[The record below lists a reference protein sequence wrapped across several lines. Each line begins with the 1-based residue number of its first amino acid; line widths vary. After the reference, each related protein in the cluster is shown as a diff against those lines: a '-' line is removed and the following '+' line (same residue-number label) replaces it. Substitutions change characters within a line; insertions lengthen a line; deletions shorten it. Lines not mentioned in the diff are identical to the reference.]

1 MRRHLDRGVTV
12 ALVLAAGLSAAQ
24 LTPGSVGPGGSPSPT
39 PGTSGTGTTGTSTGT
54 STTPGTGTSTTPGTG
69 TSTTPGTGTSTT
81 PMPGTGTSATPSTPG
96 TGADS
101 TGGNAQTPRS
111 GTGPPSLPP
120 GPPTIA
126 PNTVDQPTAMPS
138 GKTVS
143 PAPVREPAQQAQQA
157 TQEVTETPDSDVPA
171 HPAPM
176 TLAQLV
182 ERARATDSRVEEA
195 TAELRKFNA
204 LYQQARWAWFPKFEI
219 TVGLGG
225 PVPEA
230 RNDGLGGPPTT
241 KASFEGDLNFGHV
254 GITAF
259 STGNAVLPIYTFGKL
274 SALEKAGS
282 RGPVVGEAL
291 RERARAEAGFQA
303 AQAYFGYQLARSGLK
318 QLEDVSK
325 RLEDAAERIDA
336 LLKEESQQV
345 SQVDTY
351 KVRFFRQV
359 VDARRAEA
367 LQGQQLALAAISL
380 LSNTPAGSPVAVVEE
395 DLPLDEAVAPP
406 SLERALELAEQR
418 RPELT
423 AITAGIAAREAE
435 VFIRE
440 RSYYP
445 DIGLAGFY
453 DIRITTSATRQLSP
467 FAYDPYN
474 DRTVGLGLVMRGTFD
489 IPVKDAQLEQA
500 RAELDKLHAQEKQI
514 HSGIRLEV
522 TKVHGELVAAWA
534 RAKAYGEAEKNARRW
549 VTAAFAAFDLGTGE
563 TRDLVDAF
571 TAYAQA
577 SGDKSKSW
585 FDVRL
590 GMAALD
596 RVTGATPA
604 SGE

>member
-24 LTPGSVGPGGSPSPT
+24 LTPGTAGPGGLPSPT
-39 PGTSGTGTTGTSTGT
+39 PGTSGMGTSGT
-54 STTPGTGTSTTPGTG
+54 SGTPGTGTSTTPGTG
-69 TSTTPGTGTSTT
+69 TSTTPGTGTAT
-81 PMPGTGTSATPSTPG
+81 PPVTGTSPAPSTPSTGSGSSGASGAQG
-96 TGADS
+96 TGA
-101 TGGNAQTPRS
+101 QQ
-111 GTGPPSLPP
+111 LPP

-126 PNTVDQPTAMPS
+126 PNTVDQPTAMPNATKS
-138 GKTVS
+138 VS
-143 PAPVREPAQQAQQA
+143 PAPAREPAQQAQQA
-157 TQEVTETPDSDVPA
+157 TEQVSETPDSQVPA
-171 HPAPM
+171 QQAPL

-195 TAELRKFNA
+195 TAELRKFQA
-204 LYQQARWAWFPKFEI
+204 LYQQAKWAWFPKFEI

-259 STGNAVLPIYTFGKL
+259 STGNAVLPLYTFGKL
-274 SALEKAGS
+274 SALEKAGA

-291 RERARAEAGFQA
+291 RQRARAEAGFQA
-303 AQAYFGYQLARSGLK
+303 AQAYYGYQLARSALK
-318 QLEDVSK
+318 QLEDVQK
-325 RLEDAAERIDA
+325 RLDDAAERIAA
-336 LLKEESQQV
+336 LLKEESRQV

-359 VDARRAEA
+359 VEAKRAEA
-367 LQGQQLALAAISL
+367 VQGQQLAMAAISL
-380 LSNTPAGSPVAVVEE
+380 LANAPAGTPVSVVEE
-395 DLPLDEAVAPP
+395 DLPLDEEVEPP
-406 SLERALELAEQR
+406 SLERALELAEHR
-418 RPELT
+418 RPEIT

-435 VFIRE
+435 VFIRQ
-440 RSYYP
+440 RSYFP
-445 DIGLAGFY
+445 DVGLAGFY
-453 DIRITTSATRQLSP
+453 DIRITTSATRQRSP

-500 RAELDKLHAQEKQI
+500 RAELDKLRAQEKQI
-514 HSGIRLEV
+514 HAGIRLEV
-522 TKVHGELVAAWA
+522 TKVHGELVSAWT
-534 RAKAYGEAEKNARRW
+534 RAKAYNEAEKNARRW

-585 FDVRL
+585 FDVRM
-590 GMAALD
+590 GMASLD
-596 RVTGATPA
+596 RVTGAPPA